1 VGRLDGRVAIVTG
14 AGRGIGRA
22 TALRLAADGA
32 AVVVND
38 LDPDVAEETA
48 AALRAGGARAIA
60 VAGDAARQEDA
71 GRLVSCCVEEFGALD
86 ILVNNA
92 GTTRDKMFHTMSRDA
107 LDLVLDANLRTT
119 FNVTQA
125 AMPHMREVAKRE
137 IAERGEPDHH
147 RKIVNTA
154 SVVAF
159 TGNPGQW
166 NYTAAKGA
174 IVATT
179 KTLARELGPFRI
191 NVNAVA
197 PGFVETRLTQAKEGA
212 APEAGGSSEGV
223 VYGIPEQQRQQSLAM
238 IALGRLG
245 QPEDI
250 ANVTAFLVSPDSDFV
265 TGVTIP
271 VTGGQL
277 GGMG

>member
-1 VGRLDGRVAIVTG
+1 MGRLDGRVAVVTG
-14 AGRGIGRA
+14 SGRGIGRA

-38 LDPDVAEETA
+38 LDESVA
-48 AALRAGGARAIA
+48 IS
-60 VAGDAARQEDA
+60 VAKEIEDA
-71 GRLVSCCVEEFGALD
+71 GHRAIGVVANCADRREADQLISACVEEFGRLD

-92 GTTRDKMFHTMSRDA
+92 GTTRDKIFHKLDDEA
-107 LDLVLDANLRTT
+107 LDVVLAANLRTT
-119 FNVTQA
+119 FNATQA
-125 AMPHMREVAKRE
+125 AMPHLRDVAKAE
-137 IAERGEPDHH
+137 IAATGAPSHH
-147 RKIVNTA
+147 RKIVNTS
-154 SVVAF
+154 SVVAY

-174 IVATT
+174 VMSVT
-179 KTLARELGPFRI
+179 KTLALELGAFRI

-197 PGFVETRLTQAKEGA
+197 PGFVETRLTA
-212 APEAGGSSEGV
+212 AHGSPEH
-223 VYGIPEQQRQQSLAM
+223 LASGFGM
-238 IALGRLG
+238 PAAARERMLSMVALGRFGL
-245 QPEDI
+245 PEDV
-250 ANVTAFLVSPDSDFV
+250 ANVTAFLVSPDSDYV